1 MSDSTVWWLLTAAA
15 VALELL
21 NGSFYLLMLGIGLA
35 AAALA
40 AHLGAGMA
48 LQLTAAAL
56 VGGGAVL
63 FWSQRMRQRPGA
75 GDSADNAGNA
85 DLNLDIGQL
94 VQVEHWNADGS
105 ASFSF
110 NLTLEPNAPAAPQL
124 LVAVATDKPLPALDK
139 VPNGVTAQ
147 SFMPFLEK
155 QLKATKVTPTLS
167 FGFFRLEH

>member
-1 MSDSTVWWLLTAAA
+1 MSDSTVWWLLTVAA

-40 AHLGAGMA
+40 AHLGAGLA

-56 VGGGAVL
+56 VGGGVVL

-75 GDSADNAGNA
+75 ADSAANA

-105 ASFSF
+105 ASVRHRGAEWTVE
-110 NLTLEPNAPAAPQL
+110 LDETTATTDTDQPAPGRYRI
-124 LVAVATDKPLPALDK
+124 VAVRGSHLIVQAVQAH
-139 VPNGVTAQ
+139 
-147 SFMPFLEK
+147 S
-155 QLKATKVTPTLS
+155 
-167 FGFFRLEH
+167 H

>member
-21 NGSFYLLMLGIGLA
+21 SGTFYLLMLGIGLA

-40 AHLGAGMA
+40 AHLGAGLA

-63 FWSQRMRQRPGA
+63 LWSQRMRQRSGA
-75 GDSADNAGNA
+75 GDSAASA

-105 ASFSF
+105 ASVRHRGAEWTVE
-110 NLTLEPNAPAAPQL
+110 LDDTAVTTDTAQAAPGRYRI
-124 LVAVATDKPLPALDK
+124 VAVRGSHLILQAH
-139 VPNGVTAQ
+139 
-147 SFMPFLEK
+147 S
-155 QLKATKVTPTLS
+155 
-167 FGFFRLEH
+167 H

>member
-21 NGSFYLLMLGIGLA
+21 SGTFYLLMLGIGLA

-40 AHLGAGMA
+40 AHLGAGLA

-63 FWSQRMRQRPGA
+63 FWSQRVRQRSGA
-75 GDSADNAGNA
+75 GDSAASA

-94 VQVEHWNADGS
+94 VQVEHWAADGS
-105 ASFSF
+105 ASVRHRGAEWTAE
-110 NLTLEPNAPAAPQL
+110 LDDAAAVTDKTAQPAPGRYRI
-124 LVAVATDKPLPALDK
+124 VAVRGSHLILQAH
-139 VPNGVTAQ
+139 
-147 SFMPFLEK
+147 S
-155 QLKATKVTPTLS
+155 
-167 FGFFRLEH
+167 H

>member
-21 NGSFYLLMLGIGLA
+21 SGTFYLLMLGIGLA

-40 AHLGAGMA
+40 AHLGAGLA

-63 FWSQRMRQRPGA
+63 LWSQRMHQRSGA
-75 GDSADNAGNA
+75 GDSAASA

-105 ASFSF
+105 ASVRHRGAEWTAE
-110 NLTLEPNAPAAPQL
+110 LDDTAAAANAINAAQPAPGRYRI
-124 LVAVATDKPLPALDK
+124 VAVRGSHLILQAHS
-139 VPNGVTAQ
+139 N
-147 SFMPFLEK
+147 
-155 QLKATKVTPTLS
+155 
-167 FGFFRLEH
+167 

>member
-40 AHLGAGMA
+40 AHLGAGLA

-63 FWSQRMRQRPGA
+63 FWSQRVRQRSGSGA
-75 GDSADNAGNA
+75 GDSAASA

-105 ASFSF
+105 ASVRHRGAEWTVELDDAAAS
-110 NLTLEPNAPAAPQL
+110 TDTDQAAQPAPGRYRI
-124 LVAVATDKPLPALDK
+124 VAVRGSHLILQAHS
-139 VPNGVTAQ
+139 N
-147 SFMPFLEK
+147 
-155 QLKATKVTPTLS
+155 
-167 FGFFRLEH
+167 

>member
-40 AHLGAGMA
+40 AHLGAGLA

-63 FWSQRMRQRPGA
+63 FWSQRMRQRSSTA
-75 GDSADNAGNA
+75 DSAANA

-94 VQVEHWNADGS
+94 VQVEHWAADGS
-105 ASFSF
+105 ASVRHRGAEWSVE
-110 NLTLEPNAPAAPQL
+110 LDEAAASTDRDQATPPAPGRYRI
-124 LVAVATDKPLPALDK
+124 VAVRGSHLILQAH
-139 VPNGVTAQ
+139 
-147 SFMPFLEK
+147 S
-155 QLKATKVTPTLS
+155 
-167 FGFFRLEH
+167 H

>member
-40 AHLGAGMA
+40 AHLGAGLA
-48 LQLTAAAL
+48 LQLTVAAL

-63 FWSQRMRQRPGA
+63 FWSQRMRQRSGPA
-75 GDSADNAGNA
+75 DSAANA

-94 VQVEHWNADGS
+94 VQVEHWAADGS
-105 ASFSF
+105 ASVRHRGAEWTAE
-110 NLTLEPNAPAAPQL
+110 LDDAAAAANAINAAQPAPGRYRI
-124 LVAVATDKPLPALDK
+124 VAVRGSHLILQAH
-139 VPNGVTAQ
+139 
-147 SFMPFLEK
+147 S
-155 QLKATKVTPTLS
+155 
-167 FGFFRLEH
+167 H

>member
-35 AAALA
+35 AAALT
-40 AHLGAGMA
+40 AHLGAGLA

-63 FWSQRMRQRPGA
+63 FWSQRARQRSGPV
-75 GDSADNAGNA
+75 DSAASA

-94 VQVEHWNADGS
+94 VRVERWDADGS
-105 ASFSF
+105 ASVRHRGAAWTVE
-110 NLTLEPNAPAAPQL
+110 LDDAAAITDTDQPAPGRYRI
-124 LVAVATDKPLPALDK
+124 VAVRGSHLIVQAVQAH
-139 VPNGVTAQ
+139 
-147 SFMPFLEK
+147 S
-155 QLKATKVTPTLS
+155 
-167 FGFFRLEH
+167 H

>member
-40 AHLGAGMA
+40 AHLGAGLA

-63 FWSQRMRQRPGA
+63 FWSQRMRQRSGA

-105 ASFSF
+105 ASVRHRGAEWTVE
-110 NLTLEPNAPAAPQL
+110 LDDAAAAANAINAAQPAPGRYRI
-124 LVAVATDKPLPALDK
+124 VAMRGSHLILQAH
-139 VPNGVTAQ
+139 
-147 SFMPFLEK
+147 S
-155 QLKATKVTPTLS
+155 
-167 FGFFRLEH
+167 H

>member
-63 FWSQRMRQRPGA
+63 FWSQRMRQRPDPADG
-75 GDSADNAGNA
+75 SANA

-105 ASFSF
+105 ASVRHRGAEWTAE
-110 NLTLEPNAPAAPQL
+110 LDDTAAAANAINAAQPAPGRYRI
-124 LVAVATDKPLPALDK
+124 VAVRGSHLILQAH
-139 VPNGVTAQ
+139 
-147 SFMPFLEK
+147 S
-155 QLKATKVTPTLS
+155 
-167 FGFFRLEH
+167 H

>member
-21 NGSFYLLMLGIGLA
+21 NGSFFLLMLGIGLA

-40 AHLGAGMA
+40 AHLGAGLA

-63 FWSQRMRQRPGA
+63 FWSQRVRQRPGQA
-75 GDSADNAGNA
+75 DSAASA

-94 VQVEHWNADGS
+94 VQVERWNADGS
-105 ASFSF
+105 ASVRHRGAEWTVE
-110 NLTLEPNAPAAPQL
+110 LDDAAAATVTDKAAQPAPGRYRI
-124 LVAVATDKPLPALDK
+124 VAVRGSHLILQAH
-139 VPNGVTAQ
+139 
-147 SFMPFLEK
+147 S
-155 QLKATKVTPTLS
+155 
-167 FGFFRLEH
+167 H

>member
-21 NGSFYLLMLGIGLA
+21 NGSFYLLMLGIGLT
-35 AAALA
+35 AAALV
-40 AHLGAGMA
+40 AHLGAGLT

-63 FWSQRMRQRPGA
+63 FWSQRARQRSGA
-75 GDSADNAGNA
+75 VDSTASA

-105 ASFSF
+105 ASVRHRGAEWTVE
-110 NLTLEPNAPAAPQL
+110 LDDATATKDRDKAAQPAPGRYRI
-124 LVAVATDKPLPALDK
+124 VAVRGSHLILQAHS
-139 VPNGVTAQ
+139 N
-147 SFMPFLEK
+147 
-155 QLKATKVTPTLS
+155 
-167 FGFFRLEH
+167 